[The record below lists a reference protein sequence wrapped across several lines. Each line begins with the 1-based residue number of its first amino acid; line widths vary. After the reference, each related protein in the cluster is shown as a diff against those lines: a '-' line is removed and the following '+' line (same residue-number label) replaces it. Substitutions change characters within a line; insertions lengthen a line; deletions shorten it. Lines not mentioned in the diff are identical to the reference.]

1 MQRIQSIT
9 LRNFKFFYGLET
21 DFKHNKLILNQKNLL
36 LYGENGSGKSSIYW
50 GLYTFLQSCFKTDVE
65 ISKYFNPADPQNL
78 RNRFSDD
85 AAGSAIILEIIN
97 EAGTITKEISNT
109 KLETNIAGDTAVN
122 KIIAGS
128 DFVNYKYLSKL
139 YDFRNSEE
147 INLFDWFER
156 EVLMFIDLEE
166 SYTDNQGDLSESTL
180 ASDWWKFICEAPK
193 GLTPNPKKKNT
204 AYRYSDE
211 YKRYTESTIP
221 KFVELLKSFLEKIT
235 ARTNKYLTESFK
247 EDFRIKFETDLI
259 QCTYN
264 NWLGEQAEVTT
275 PEIRL
280 TIIFDHDKLPADKK
294 PILKPHTFLNEA
306 RLTAIALAIRLS
318 MLDERLYDVNSASL
332 LILDDLLL
340 SLDMSH
346 RDKVLDIVLAKVDE
360 YQIMILTHDR
370 AFYNLCK
377 RRIDNL
383 LKKDDTYKWEFKEM
397 YQDATKDDKI
407 PIPFITDFE
416 SPLSLAI
423 KYFKQFDYPA
433 CANYLRKESERVLR
447 ELLPHN
453 KTITQSTE
461 PGKGSVQLLL
471 NPLIKNFEEY
481 YKSIGGDFTPYEKLH
496 EYKDLLMN
504 PLSHHNS
511 EAPIYRQELVNTF
524 EILDK
529 LNLIRILRIEADP
542 NNESPIFLTDTGTN
556 GERVEYTLYLREQLL
571 LRKNLDESIVF
582 NNPKCWFESERNLT
596 QKTAASPFWKGGG
609 VEFRFN
615 EGYDK
620 IRHALGLKGTEDP
633 KQLEE
638 IMTVEAVKLIDKLNA

>member
-1 MQRIQSIT
+1 MQRIQSII
-9 LRNFKFFYGLET
+9 LRNFKFFFGTES
-21 DFKHNKLILNQKNLL
+21 DFEHNKIVLNQNNLL

-50 GLYTFLQSCFKTDVE
+50 ALYTFLQSCLKTDNE
-65 ISKYFNPADPQNL
+65 ISKYFDPADPQNL
-78 RNRFSDD
+78 RNRFAED
-85 AAGSAIILEIIN
+85 AADSAIVLEIIN
-97 EAGTITKEISNT
+97 PGGTITKEISNR
-109 KLETNIAGDTAVN
+109 KLETNIAGDTTVN

-128 DFVNYKYLSKL
+128 DFINYKYLSKL
-139 YDFRNSEE
+139 YDFRNSED
-147 INLFDWFER
+147 INLFEWFVR
-156 EVLMFIDLEE
+156 EVLAFIDFEE
-166 SYTDNQGDLSESTL
+166 SYTDNQGNLSTSTL
-180 ASDWWKFICEAPK
+180 ASDWWKFICKASNSLPS
-193 GLTPNPKKKNT
+193 NAINKNT
-204 AYRYSDE
+204 VKRSSEEYQRYAD
-211 YKRYTESTIP
+211 TTIP
-221 KFVELLKSFLEKIT
+221 RFVELLKSFLEKIT
-235 ARTNKYLTESFK
+235 VTTNKYLSESFK
-247 EDFRIKFETDLI
+247 EDFQIKFETDLI
-259 QCTYN
+259 KCEYN
-264 NWLGEQAEVTT
+264 KWLGKHAEVTS

-294 PILKPHTFLNEA
+294 PIHKPHTFLNEA
-306 RLTAIALAIRLS
+306 RLTAIALAIRLA

-340 SLDMSH
+340 SLDMGH

-397 YQDATKDDKI
+397 YQDASKDDKI

-416 SPLSLAI
+416 SPLSLAK
-423 KYFKQFDYPA
+423 KYFKEFDYPA

-447 ELLPHN
+447 QLLPHN

-481 YKSIGGDFTPYEKLH
+481 YKSIGGDFTPFEKLH

-529 LNLIRILRIEADP
+529 LNLIKILRLEADP
-542 NNESPIFLTDTGTN
+542 NDESPILLTDTGTN
-556 GERVEYTLYLREQLL
+556 GEQVEYTLFLREQLL
-571 LRKNLDESIVF
+571 LRKKLDGSVVV
-582 NNPKCWFESERNLT
+582 NNPKCWFESKRNIT
-596 QKTAASPFWKGGG
+596 QNTPAEPVINSGG
-609 VEFRFN
+609 VEFKIN
-615 EGYDK
+615 DGYDK
-620 IRHALGLKGTEDP
+620 IRHSLGLKGTEDP
-633 KQLEE
+633 KPLEE
-638 IMTVEAVKLIDKLNA
+638 ILTLETVKLEDRLNA

>member
-9 LRNFKFFYGLET
+9 LRNFKFFYGNET
-21 DFKHNKLILNQKNLL
+21 EFKHNKITLNQSNLL

-50 GLYTFLQSCFKTDVE
+50 GLYTFLQSCFKTDAE
-65 ISKYFNPADPQNL
+65 ISKYFNAADSQNL

-85 AAGSAIILEIIN
+85 AAESAIILEIVN

-109 KLETNIAGDTAVN
+109 KLETNIAGDTTVN

-156 EVLMFIDLEE
+156 EVLMFIDFEE
-166 SYTDNQGDLSESTL
+166 SYTDNQGNLSGSTL

-193 GLTPNPKKKNT
+193 TFTANKKNKNT
-204 AYRYSDE
+204 AKRSSEEYSRYVD
-211 YKRYTESTIP
+211 TTIP
-221 KFVELLKSFLEKIT
+221 KFVELLKTFLEKIT
-235 ARTNKYLTESFK
+235 TTANKYLSDSFK
-247 EDFRIKFETDLI
+247 EDFQIKFETDLI
-259 QCTYN
+259 KCSYN
-264 NWLGEQAEVTT
+264 NWIGKHSEVTR

-280 TIIFDHDKLPADKK
+280 TIIFDHDKLSADKK

-306 RLTAIALAIRLS
+306 RLTAIALAIRLA

-332 LILDDLLL
+332 LVLDDLLL

-346 RDKVLDIVLAKVDE
+346 RDKVLDIVLEKVDE
-360 YQIMILTHDR
+360 YQILILTHDR

-377 RRIDNL
+377 RRIDNN

-397 YQDATKDDKI
+397 YQDATKDGNI
-407 PIPFITDFE
+407 PIPFVTDFE
-416 SPLSLAI
+416 SPLSLAK
-423 KYFKQFDYPA
+423 KYFKEFDYPA
-433 CANYLRKESERVLR
+433 SANYLRKESERVLR

-453 KTITQSTE
+453 KTITQSSE

-481 YKSIGGDFTPYEKLH
+481 YKSIGGDFTPFEKLH

-511 EAPIYRQELVNTF
+511 ESPIYKQELVNTF

-529 LNLIRILRIEADP
+529 LNQIKILRLEADP
-542 NNESPIFLTDTGTN
+542 NNENPFLLRDTGTN
-556 GERVEYTLYLREQLL
+556 GDQIEHTLFLRDQLL
-571 LRKNLDESIVF
+571 IRKNLDGSIVI
-582 NNPKCWFESERNLT
+582 NNPKCWFDTKRNIT
-596 QKTAASPFWKGGG
+596 QNTAAEAVLNGNG
-609 VEFRFN
+609 VEFKLN
-615 EGYDK
+615 DGYDK
-620 IRHALGLKGTEDP
+620 IRHSLGLKGTEDP
-633 KQLEE
+633 KNLEE
-638 IMTVEAVKLIDKLNA
+638 ILTIESVNLKERLNA